1 MKMQLIFGRNAYAYS
16 HALDFA
22 GDWHEHYLPVIGFM
36 DGNRRLADELAASY
50 PINCKDGYHPK
61 VKNLRMADGTLDEFT
76 MNGAKAV
83 SATDA
88 AITKAIR
95 SFKPV
100 GKGDCILAVSERM
113 GGSCFSPGR
122 VLTFA
127 WLQLTPNTAH
137 LTNKTLFEFGFYESP
152 YDCTPSKMAMR
163 SFTNYPDAVAH
174 IKNFIPVIECAIQ
187 QRANEK
193 AAEEQRVDALRK
205 ELRF

>member
-36 DGNRRLADELAASY
+36 DGNRRLADELGVTGPA
-50 PINCKDGYHPK
+50 NCKDGSHPK
-61 VKNLRMADGTLDEFT
+61 VKSLRMSDGTLGEFT
-76 MNGAKAV
+76 MNGATAV

-88 AITKAIR
+88 AITEALR

-127 WLQLTPNTAH
+127 WLQLSPKTAH
-137 LTNKTLFEFGFYESP
+137 LTNKTLFEFGFYASP

-174 IKNFIPVIECAIQ
+174 IKNFIPAIECAIQ